1 MILIFY
7 VIIYTMDYL
16 KNNYIPSSYK
26 EAVTLNQ
33 IKLVYD
39 IGIVNATVEDDKA
52 IYDTTLAKNMRTNR
66 QNLLMQ
72 SGATAFT
79 QELHDINVNLANKD
93 YINR

>member
-26 EAVTLNQ
+26 EAV
-33 IKLVYD
+33 
-39 IGIVNATVEDDKA
+39 VNATVEDDKA

>member
-26 EAVTLNQ
+26 EAVTLSQ

-39 IGIVNATVEDDKA
+39 IGIVNVTEEDEKEKA
-52 IYDTTLAKNMRTNR
+52 IYDSALAKNMRTNR
-66 QNLLMQ
+66 
-72 SGATAFT
+72 
-79 QELHDINVNLANKD
+79 
-93 YINR
+93 

>member
-1 MILIFY
+1 
-7 VIIYTMDYL
+7 MDYL

-26 EAVTLNQ
+26 EEVTKNQ

-66 QNLLMQ
+66 
-72 SGATAFT
+72 
-79 QELHDINVNLANKD
+79 
-93 YINR
+93 